1 MRFLLGSFRLVCLKV
16 AAEHSSVSVRAMAA
30 DDQFDLVGLTEEEQS
45 MLTMLVA
52 KASMGKGSSSAEL
65 GAMTD
70 APKRRGDEIESCRR
84 QGASAPM
91 LQSLCHQH
99 RSLGKRW

>member
-52 KASMGKGSSSAEL
+52 KASMG
-65 GAMTD
+65 
-70 APKRRGDEIESCRR
+70 RV
-84 QGASAPM
+84 
-91 LQSLCHQH
+91 H
-99 RSLGKRW
+99 RLLSLGP